1 MVRMNSIGLFLAAA
15 GLSVATLAQA
25 QAPAAPKP
33 AAPGLGGP
41 VIPGICFLS
50 REAVLANSKVAVYAS
65 SRIKQIAAEAQ
76 AEIDRDRKPLED
88 QLNALRAQA
97 SKMPADQVRAQ
108 EKALADK
115 FAPIQAK
122 AELRKREIEKTRANA
137 LETISEQA
145 QPQIAS
151 VYTQRGCGVLLD
163 RNSALGGNFTN
174 DLTPAVVAALDAR
187 LTSIPIER
195 VTLAPGKP

>member
-1 MVRMNSIGLFLAAA
+1 MNRKVSIRIVVAAA
-15 GLSVATLAQA
+15 SMGLAFAAQA

-41 VIPGICFLS
+41 VIPGVCFLS
-50 REAVLANSKVAVYAS
+50 REAVLANSKVAVFAS
-65 SRIKQIAAEAQ
+65 TRIKQITADAQ

-88 QLNALRAQA
+88 QLTALRAQA
-97 SKMPADQVRAQ
+97 AKLPADQLRAQ
-108 EKALADK
+108 EKAIADK

-122 AELRKREIEKTRANA
+122 AEQRKREIEKTRANA

-145 QPQIAS
+145 QPQIAAI
-151 VYTQRGCGVLLD
+151 YAQKGCGVLFD

-187 LTSIPIER
+187 LTTIPIER
-195 VTLAPGKP
+195 VTLPPAPR

>member
-1 MVRMNSIGLFLAAA
+1 MVRSYPFRFVLAAVLGMA
-15 GLSVATLAQA
+15 VSQLAVA
-25 QAPAAPKP
+25 QAPAARP
-33 AAPGLGGP
+33 ASPGLGGP
-41 VIPGICFLS
+41 VIPGVCFLS

-65 SRIKQIAAEAQ
+65 SRIKQITADAQ
-76 AEIDRDRKPLED
+76 AEIDRERKPLED
-88 QLNALRAQA
+88 QLTALRAQA
-97 SKMPADQVRAQ
+97 SKLPADQLRAQ
-108 EKALADK
+108 EKALGEK

-145 QPQIAS
+145 QPQIAA
-151 VYTQRGCGVLLD
+151 VYTQKSCGVLFD
-163 RNSALGGNFTN
+163 RNMALGGNFTN
-174 DLTPAVVAALDAR
+174 DLTPAVVAALDGR